1 MIQYY
6 YNVQIYN
13 EQITDLLDPSQKNL
27 QVKKLVKRPLFS
39 GIGGNPF
46 LSLLIYICPIPLQIR
61 EDVRTACVYVES
73 LTKELVFTMKDVTQL
88 LVKVCLQILTS
99 NVSHLHLFVVMTLN
113 LISDI
118 CIWHMPLSDT
128 NFNYAYDDFVTRLR

>member
-27 QVKKLVKRPLFS
+27 QVKKLVKKHLFS
-39 GIGGNPF
+39 GIGRNPF
-46 LSLLIYICPIPLQIR
+46 LSFLIYVLFPLQIR

-73 LTKELVFTMKDVTQL
+73 LTKELIFTMKDVTQL

-99 NVSHLHLFVVMTLN
+99 NVSRLHIFVVMTLN

-128 NFNYAYDDFVTRLR
+128 KF

>member
-27 QVKKLVKRPLFS
+27 QVKKLVKKHLFS
-39 GIGGNPF
+39 GIGRNPF
-46 LSLLIYICPIPLQIR
+46 LSFLLYVLFPLQIR

-99 NVSHLHLFVVMTLN
+99 NVSRLHIFVVMTLN

-128 NFNYAYDDFVTRLR
+128 KF